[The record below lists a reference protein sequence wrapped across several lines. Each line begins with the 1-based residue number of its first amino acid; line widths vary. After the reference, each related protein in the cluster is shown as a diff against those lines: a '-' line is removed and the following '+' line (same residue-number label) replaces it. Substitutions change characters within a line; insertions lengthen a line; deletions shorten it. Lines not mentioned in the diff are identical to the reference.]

1 MRHVYWVLPGLLAG
15 RPGPDCAPWDL
26 DELWQAGFRA
36 LVTLDRRGVDLAAV
50 RRIGFA
56 HRWYERAD
64 LPDILLR
71 TFQEQVGFVAAIE
84 PALAFIHEQVTAS
97 RATLATVDSHSREPD
112 SSTPALAGYL
122 VRYHGLTADAAIAR
136 VRAAR
141 PDAMA
146 ALGYTDVVDVL
157 AWQNT
162 DCGKTTDSAA
172 GGDHA

>member
-97 RATLATVDSHSREPD
+97 RATLVHCWAGRDRTGAV
-112 SSTPALAGYL
+112 LAGYL